1 MCLSVKNNWTGSYID
16 EEMEVCRLL
25 PAAQLTVA
33 APSCSITPLQKKK
46 NYKWSAEPSGLYV
59 FKGVENVILALNL
72 SLNHRLLCTKSVL
85 MN

>member
-46 NYKWSAEPSGLYV
+46 KITNDL
-59 FKGVENVILALNL
+59 LNL
-72 SLNHRLLCTKSVL
+72 ADFMCSRVWK
-85 MN
+85 M